1 MRLGRRLPA
10 DSNAG
15 SIAMANPAEG
25 YESYMVPTLFGPC
38 ARILIQKADPK
49 PGERVLDVGC
59 GTGIVAREVAS
70 RLGTT
75 ATVTAVDPSANML
88 AVARAVAAEEGLTIK
103 WREGNAEELPFH
115 DDAFDL
121 VLCQFALMFVA
132 DKAVALSEMRRVVN
146 GSGRVLISA
155 WRGLDR
161 HPFYQTLYNVIQQR
175 LGMSA
180 LQEIFALGDADA
192 LRSLALAA
200 GFRFVEIKPFS
211 LTAGFPNPE
220 AFIAGEIEVDTAAVP
235 SMQHLDSKAR
245 EAIVRAITKDMQPP
259 LKELTSDNH
268 VVMPFHGSLIRA
280 LP

>member
-1 MRLGRRLPA
+1 MP
-10 DSNAG
+10 G

-38 ARILIQKADPK
+38 ARILIQEADPK

-75 ATVTAVDPSANML
+75 ATVTAVDLSANML
-88 AVARAVAAEEGLTIK
+88 AVARAVAAEEGLTIE
-103 WREGNAEELPFH
+103 WREGNAEQLPFH

-132 DKAVALSEMRRVVN
+132 DKAAALSEMRRVVN
-146 GSGRVLISA
+146 GSGRVLTSA

-161 HPFYQTLYNVIQQR
+161 HPFYQTLHNVIQQR

-180 LQEIFALGDADA
+180 LQEIFALGDADV
-192 LRSLALAA
+192 LRGLALAA

-211 LTAGFPNPE
+211 LTARFPNPE
-220 AFIAGEIEVDTAAVP
+220 AFIAGEIEVDTAAIP